1 MCIGYVYLY
10 IIYSGNLG
18 IKVFCVNIEDFKE
31 REYEG
36 INKISI
42 YKESVKK
49 ILNVIFFLLVWY
61 FEMLVN
67 FFWLVIWY
75 Y

>member
-18 IKVFCVNIEDFKE
+18 IKVFFVNIEDFKE

-49 ILNVIFFLLVWY
+49 YWMLFF
-61 FEMLVN
+61 FC
-67 FFWLVIWY
+67 
-75 Y
+75 

>member
-49 ILNVIFFLLVWY
+49 YWMLFF
-61 FEMLVN
+61 FC
-67 FFWLVIWY
+67 
-75 Y
+75 